1 MKIFNFFSKN
11 NGKSN
16 EREINNFDEPI
27 FNNFNSY
34 LYKMNNKVIK
44 IQNKDDLNKAI
55 EFWSFYVGAK
65 KVNVLAMC
73 IEFKKPTMP
82 LYIGVIDGKFNLF
95 NIDKFIDP
103 NGANEIEII
112 YVEELC
118 NIFPSFPKVMTVT
131 NDGKNWFTRVVI
143 AIKNDGKVVCWKNAT
158 NLEDSDK
165 ECETEIYSQA
175 TDTVFLSKKE
185 IAKKFGLPNNDFSII

>member
-34 LYKMNNKVIK
+34 LYKMNNKVTK

-73 IEFKKPTMP
+73 IDFKKPTMP
-82 LYIGVIDGKFNLF
+82 LYIGVIDGKFNIF
-95 NIDKFIDP
+95 NIDNLNDFIQ
-103 NGANEIEII
+103 II
-112 YVEELC
+112 YIEELC

-143 AIKNDGKVVCWKNAT
+143 AIKNDGKVICWKNAT
-158 NLEDSDK
+158 NLEDS
-165 ECETEIYSQA
+165 ENEYETEIYLQA
-175 TDTVFLSKKE
+175 TDTVFLTKKE
-185 IAKKFGLPNNDFSII
+185 IAKKFGLPNNDFTII

>member
-16 EREINNFDEPI
+16 EREISNFDEPI

-112 YVEELC
+112 YVEELN

-175 TDTVFLSKKE
+175 NDTVFLSKKE